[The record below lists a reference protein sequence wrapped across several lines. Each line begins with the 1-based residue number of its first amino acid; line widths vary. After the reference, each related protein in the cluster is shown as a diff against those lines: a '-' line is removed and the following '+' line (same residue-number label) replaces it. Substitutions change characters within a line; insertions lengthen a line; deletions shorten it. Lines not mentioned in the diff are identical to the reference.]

1 MELADLE
8 KRSAHL
14 RLRLRAQGQRQG
26 VGERDCSLTDI
37 FKCFVWPQPCTESS
51 GWVGRRGA
59 TLASAFPAI
68 QPQLPSHLAAF
79 YVPTQGWPRR
89 GALGGC
95 GGVGSPSRGRAPSP
109 LQAGLVGAGIT
120 EDVLPHLHPQP
131 LEGSLLLLLLLM
143 MMPPFPWIF
152 TGDLSH
158 HQPSRLA
165 HIALMQEVHLPRL
178 PDSCHPAVGGGHS
191 EGSRIWMASLWG

>member
-59 TLASAFPAI
+59 ALASAFPAI

-95 GGVGSPSRGRAPSP
+95 GGVGSPSHGRAPSP

-131 LEGSLLLLLLLM
+131 CVCVCVE
-143 MMPPFPWIF
+143 
-152 TGDLSH
+152 
-158 HQPSRLA
+158 
-165 HIALMQEVHLPRL
+165 
-178 PDSCHPAVGGGHS
+178 GGGVCHL
-191 EGSRIWMASLWG
+191 ASGPKSPSQRSGGTCVLPVSNSLQSSVLSQTPP